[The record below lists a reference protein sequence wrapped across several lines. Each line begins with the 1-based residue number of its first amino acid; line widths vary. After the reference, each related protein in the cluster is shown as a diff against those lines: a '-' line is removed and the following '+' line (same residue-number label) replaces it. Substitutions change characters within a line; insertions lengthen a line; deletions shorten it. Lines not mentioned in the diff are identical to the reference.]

1 MTCDTG
7 ASRSSA
13 SFLYGPGNR
22 NKLQKVSSVYAVAS
36 APTLLRVVFHCFSRC
51 YASFLRLITS
61 FLFFHK
67 MEPDIVNQAPHIV
80 SETTLPA
87 VLPESYQSS
96 ANRATSELFS
106 LSGKTFVVTG
116 AGRGLGITL
125 VAAIL
130 EAGGNVA
137 CLDILPEP
145 LPSEWLA
152 LRKIAQ
158 TSNLHLSYHECDITN
173 EGKVQSIFVEV
184 GKTAQ
189 QLGAPFSGVVA
200 CAGIQ
205 QKIPALDYAVADFE
219 RIMKVNVSGTFLTV
233 KHAARIMVKT
243 GVRGSIVMIASMS
256 GSIANRVRT
265 SRSKLVSPTKYLFA
279 GSHLYSLQ
287 HQ

>member
-1 MTCDTG
+1 M
-7 ASRSSA
+7 
-13 SFLYGPGNR
+13 
-22 NKLQKVSSVYAVAS
+22 VSG
-36 APTLLRVVFHCFSRC
+36 
-51 YASFLRLITS
+51 
-61 FLFFHK
+61 
-67 MEPDIVNQAPHIV
+67 IVNQPPHIV

-87 VLPESYQSS
+87 VLPESHQPS
-96 ANRATSELFS
+96 ANSTTSDLFS

-137 CLDILPEP
+137 CIDILPEP

-152 LRKIAQ
+152 LRKTAQ
-158 TSNLHLSYHECDITN
+158 ISNLHLSYHICDITN
-173 EGKVQSIFVEV
+173 EDEVQRIFAEV

-243 GVRGSIVMIASMS
+243 SVRGSIVMVASMS
-256 GSIANRVRT
+256 GSIANRVCT
-265 SRSKLVSPTKYLFA
+265 SRSKLVSPTKFLFS
-279 GSHLYSLQ
+279 GSNLYSLQ